1 MDREVIHETMST
13 CWSSMFRV
21 KTPRYLPEDPTIS
34 TVHRQHT
41 LLDLVNSGLY
51 AVTALGIFSLSGV
64 MVRDFAGPS
73 SILSVLIA
81 LCAVTLTCKSTHA
94 LSSQLRHFIH
104 CRKSLRN
111 YVNFFPA
118 NYSYSVSLKWFIH
131 V

>member
-1 MDREVIHETMST
+1 MDREAIHETLT
-13 CWSSMFRV
+13 NCWSSVFRV

-64 MVRDFAGPS
+64 VVRDFAGPS

-81 LCAVTLTCKSTHA
+81 LIAVILTCE
-94 LSSQLRHFIH
+94 
-104 CRKSLRN
+104 
-111 YVNFFPA
+111 Y
-118 NYSYSVSLKWFIH
+118 
-131 V
+131 